1 MPQSA
6 IVAVPTTAYA
16 AALAARQRLDCAINA
31 PAGLEDW
38 SERQRRHR
46 RLEGELADDLRRV
59 GFTIQDKGGAIH
71 IRAGQLRASSTSGLA
86 SALSNWLG
94 RAVPK

>member
-1 MPQSA
+1 MPQA
-6 IVAVPTTAYA
+6 TTVAVPTITYA
-16 AALAARQRLDCAINA
+16 AALAARQKLDRAINA

-38 SERQRRHR
+38 SERQHR
-46 RLEGELADDLRRV
+46 RRRVESAVADDLRHC

-71 IRAGQLRASSTSGLA
+71 IRTGQLRASSTSGLA

-94 RAVPK
+94 RAVPQ